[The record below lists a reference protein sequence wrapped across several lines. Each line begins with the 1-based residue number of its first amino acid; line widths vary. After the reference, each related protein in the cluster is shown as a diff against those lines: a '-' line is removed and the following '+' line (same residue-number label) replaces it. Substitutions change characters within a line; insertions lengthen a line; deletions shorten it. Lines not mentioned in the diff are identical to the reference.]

1 MCGRGREWSR
11 RATQVS
17 DLAASCPEKSRTSSL
32 SVQASPFKETLS
44 VPLNRSWPAFRAN
57 TCYERRRFTR
67 SNDPAW
73 NDHDLDL
80 LEDHR
85 FKAVLFSLKSF
96 QVAYE
101 IISFFL
107 SLNFGFLIFVFH
119 LKKKKRLK
127 FSVCFFPFARKSAT
141 IFKIA
146 RDFSCFFE
154 KRKIQVF
161 VSSLFFFFE
170 VNHTKFVFLLRK
182 DQSFRFIRSGKQR
195 VELVR

>member
-1 MCGRGREWSR
+1 MLRHGQQHRGRADEELNHAGIPVDLPHLQVCTTPRTGQSSCAGGREWSR

-73 NDHDLDL
+73 NGHDLDL

-85 FKAVLFSLKSF
+85 FKAVPL
-96 QVAYE
+96 
-101 IISFFL
+101 L
-107 SLNFGFLIFVFH
+107 S
-119 LKKKKRLK
+119 
-127 FSVCFFPFARKSAT
+127 
-141 IFKIA
+141 
-146 RDFSCFFE
+146 
-154 KRKIQVF
+154 
-161 VSSLFFFFE
+161 
-170 VNHTKFVFLLRK
+170 
-182 DQSFRFIRSGKQR
+182 
-195 VELVR
+195 

>member
-1 MCGRGREWSR
+1 MDSSMEDEQTRNSTTPASPWTCRISRSVQPREQAKVVVRGGREWSR

-73 NDHDLDL
+73 NGHDLDL

-85 FKAVLFSLKSF
+85 FKAVPL
-96 QVAYE
+96 
-101 IISFFL
+101 L
-107 SLNFGFLIFVFH
+107 S
-119 LKKKKRLK
+119 
-127 FSVCFFPFARKSAT
+127 
-141 IFKIA
+141 
-146 RDFSCFFE
+146 
-154 KRKIQVF
+154 
-161 VSSLFFFFE
+161 
-170 VNHTKFVFLLRK
+170 
-182 DQSFRFIRSGKQR
+182 
-195 VELVR
+195 

>member
-1 MCGRGREWSR
+1 MEDEQTRNSTTPASPWTCRISRSVQPREQAKVVVRGGREWSR

-73 NDHDLDL
+73 NGHDLDL

-85 FKAVLFSLKSF
+85 FKAVPL
-96 QVAYE
+96 
-101 IISFFL
+101 L
-107 SLNFGFLIFVFH
+107 S
-119 LKKKKRLK
+119 
-127 FSVCFFPFARKSAT
+127 
-141 IFKIA
+141 
-146 RDFSCFFE
+146 
-154 KRKIQVF
+154 
-161 VSSLFFFFE
+161 
-170 VNHTKFVFLLRK
+170 
-182 DQSFRFIRSGKQR
+182 
-195 VELVR
+195 

>member
-1 MCGRGREWSR
+1 MDSSIEDEQTRNSTTPASPWTCRISRSVQPREQAKVVVRGGREWSR

-73 NDHDLDL
+73 NGHDLDL

-85 FKAVLFSLKSF
+85 FKAVPL
-96 QVAYE
+96 
-101 IISFFL
+101 L
-107 SLNFGFLIFVFH
+107 S
-119 LKKKKRLK
+119 
-127 FSVCFFPFARKSAT
+127 
-141 IFKIA
+141 
-146 RDFSCFFE
+146 
-154 KRKIQVF
+154 
-161 VSSLFFFFE
+161 
-170 VNHTKFVFLLRK
+170 
-182 DQSFRFIRSGKQR
+182 
-195 VELVR
+195 